1 MVFILQVSVD
11 NVIGDLEDARRA
23 AETDENAVML
33 LQSQLQT
40 QLTTVAQMR
49 CVLFLSHAGV

>member
-1 MVFILQVSVD
+1 MD

>member
-1 MVFILQVSVD
+1 MIHMLFTPQVSVD
-11 NVIGDLEDARRA
+11 NVIGDLEDARRS

-49 CVLFLSHAGV
+49 CVRFIV